1 MALTKQE
8 LEAKRDELYT
18 ILKDEQDEINI
29 LNEHYHLVS
38 LAKDEVN
45 RQIAE
50 LNEGVKSITPPTI
63 EAVRAEMASKA
74 QPIAEP
80 KEPVIIK

>member
-1 MALTKQE
+1 MGLTKQE
-8 LEAKRDELYT
+8 LEAKRDELFD

-50 LNEGVKSITPPTI
+50 LTEGVKSITPPTI
-63 EAVRAEMASKA
+63 EAVRTAIAASKV
-74 QPIAEP
+74 
-80 KEPVIIK
+80 KEPIMEIKEG